1 MLAGKEFNS
10 FLIMALSVYIFH
22 GFRVFIIFQKNDEN
36 EELMAML
43 MLARDTQNELASEI
57 VEVKKQYE
65 EVLTM
70 LHECQTE
77 LKGYRDKHIPLAR
90 AGPLFTSLPP
100 YLNSNGLH
108 SHGHSSLESS
118 LFSELSLDSGI
129 CTGRM

>member
-1 MLAGKEFNS
+1 
-10 FLIMALSVYIFH
+10 
-22 GFRVFIIFQKNDEN
+22 
-36 EELMAML
+36 MAML

-57 VEVKKQYE
+57 VEIKKQYE
-65 EVLTM
+65 EALGM

-77 LKGYRDKHIPLAR
+77 LKGFRDKDIPLAR

-100 YLNSNGLH
+100 YLNANGGLH

>member
-1 MLAGKEFNS
+1 MG
-10 FLIMALSVYIFH
+10 
-22 GFRVFIIFQKNDEN
+22 
-36 EELMAML
+36 ML

-57 VEVKKQYE
+57 VEIKKQYE
-65 EVLTM
+65 EALTM

-90 AGPLFTSLPP
+90 VGPLFTSLPP
-100 YLNSNGLH
+100 YLNSNALN

>member
-1 MLAGKEFNS
+1 ME
-10 FLIMALSVYIFH
+10 
-22 GFRVFIIFQKNDEN
+22 
-36 EELMAML
+36 ML

-57 VEVKKQYE
+57 VEIKKQYE
-65 EVLTM
+65 EVLAM

-77 LKGYRDKHIPLAR
+77 LKGYRDKNVPLAR
-90 AGPLFTSLPP
+90 TGPMFTSLPP
-100 YLNSNGLH
+100 YLNSNALN

>member
-1 MLAGKEFNS
+1 
-10 FLIMALSVYIFH
+10 
-22 GFRVFIIFQKNDEN
+22 
-36 EELMAML
+36 MAML

-65 EVLTM
+65 EALTM
-70 LHECQTE
+70 LHECQNE
-77 LKGYRDKHIPLAR
+77 LRSYRDKHIPLAR

-100 YLNSNGLH
+100 YLNSN

-129 CTGRM
+129 CTGRMSVHNL